1 MIVECPTCG
10 TKNRLSDALLA
21 GRTYRCGS
29 CKSVI
34 ETPSDPMEDETE
46 MYPATSAPGPE
57 VWEGAYSDEQG
68 AALIEER
75 PFSVKRMLG
84 AALFGC
90 LLAGYATKACD
101 YTMPTIISMIQG
113 INEVTATEQYSAS
126 AVFPFLTLAFGTVL
140 GSGVA
145 AFLARK
151 YAVLTGLL
159 AGAPFAVLFL
169 TYTVLAVVRGDADLV
184 GSISYQLYAFL
195 LFVTVVVASVA
206 GALIA
211 QHVSDGSW
219 DPDLKQSKVTI
230 LGVRWGHC
238 FWILPLVV
246 YPCLASLIMAIYA
259 GVLAFLSS
267 FYVAL
272 HPSLW
277 FSFGWM
283 ASFGLNPMAV
293 YASFWLVFQGMERF
307 LQVMAPGP
315 CRMSKLAK
323 FWRVILY
330 GILMPTLAFS
340 VAAISASFTHA
351 LPKPTPGDWKI
362 GLAITGGFAVLSL
375 GGQALGWIVKR
386 FRLAR
391 QP

>member
-10 TKNRLSDALLA
+10 TRNRLSDELRV
-21 GRTYRCGS
+21 GRIYRCGA
-29 CKSVI
+29 CKASI
-34 ETPSDPMEDETE
+34 QCPSDLLEDEG
-46 MYPATSAPGPE
+46 PLDPAPGL
-57 VWEGAYSDEQG
+57 WDNDEQE

-90 LLAGYATKACD
+90 LLGSYATKACD
-101 YTMPTIISMIQG
+101 YTIPRIISMIQG
-113 INEVTATEQYSAS
+113 INEVTATEQYEAS
-126 AVFPFLTLAFGTVL
+126 AVFPFLTFAFGALL

-151 YAVLTGLL
+151 HTVLTGLL

-169 TYTVLAVVRGDADLV
+169 TFTVLAVARGDADLV
-184 GSISYQLYAFL
+184 GSISYQLYEFL
-195 LFVTVVVASVA
+195 LFATVVVASVA

-211 QHVSDGSW
+211 EHVFDSSW

-230 LGVRWGHC
+230 FGIRWGHY

-293 YASFWLVFQGMERF
+293 YAAFWLVLQGMERF
-307 LQVMAPGP
+307 VQVMAPGP
-315 CRMSKLAK
+315 RRMSKLAK

-330 GILMPTLAFS
+330 GVLMPTLAFS

-362 GLAITGGFAVLSL
+362 GLAVGGGFAVLSL
-375 GGQALGWIVKR
+375 GAQAVSWLRDWFKDR
-386 FRLAR
+386 QYSNAAR
-391 QP
+391 